1 MIKRRDLFIGAA
13 CVVAAGAAYGLKPRN
28 RLTLMPTGK
37 MENLLPIKFSGW
49 SAETADGLVQPK
61 SEGEL
66 AAMLYSELVGR
77 IYRNAAT
84 GDEVMMLVAYG
95 DTQSDLLQL
104 HRPESCYA
112 AVGFEILESSP
123 MKLHLSPSAVVP
135 ARRVVATAQGRQ
147 ENIIY
152 WTRMGEQLPTSG
164 GEQRKVRF
172 QSALEG
178 NIPDGVLIR
187 FSVVGTD
194 SEAAFE
200 VMEMFIPELIE
211 AVAADKRRA
220 LIGTKIAGQINA

>member
-1 MIKRRDLFIGAA
+1 MIRRRDLFIGAA
-13 CVVAAGAAYGLKPRN
+13 CVVAAGSAYALKPRN
-28 RLTLMPTGK
+28 RVTLLPKGK
-37 MENLLPIKFSGW
+37 MEDVLPIKFAGW
-49 SAETADGLVQPK
+49 SAETSDGLVKPK

-77 IYRNAAT
+77 IYRNVAT

-112 AVGFEILESSP
+112 AVGFEILQSSP
-123 MKLHLSPSAVVP
+123 MNLHLSRSAVVP

-152 WTRMGEQLPTSG
+152 WTRMGEELPTSG
-164 GEQRKVRF
+164 GEQREVRF
-172 QSALEG
+172 RSALEG

-187 FSVVGTD
+187 FSVVGAD
-194 SEAAFE
+194 SDAAFAILE
-200 VMEMFIPELIE
+200 GFIPELIE
-211 AVAADKRRA
+211 AVATDKRRA
-220 LIGTKIAGQINA
+220 LVGSKIAEQTIA